1 MKFPVYL
8 DHNATTPCDPQVL
21 ESMLPWFVERFG
33 NASSIH
39 HPFGWVAENAVELA
53 REQLANLI
61 QAKPKEVFFTSG
73 ATEAINLGIRGVMEA
88 NTDKGNHLIT
98 VATEHKAVLD
108 TCKVLEHKGTEVTY
122 LPVNKEGMV
131 DLVEL
136 EASIRQDT
144 VMIVVMM
151 ANNETGLIQPIQE
164 IGLLAKS
171 HGLYFLS
178 DAVQGAGKI
187 PIDVNK
193 VGIDLMPLS
202 AHKMYGPKGV
212 GALYI
217 SGSGQKINIVS
228 QITGGGQERGLR
240 SGTLNVPGIVGFG
253 AAAEIASQQMGMD
266 QIRLKKLR
274 DNLEKSLLE
283 IEGTYL
289 NGHPE
294 KRLPHVS
301 HISFEGVE
309 GKELLLAVNK
319 ELAVSSGSAC
329 ASSLNSAP
337 SHVLTAMGIENQLA
351 ASSLRFGL
359 GRSTTESQVEFSV
372 RFVKDTVFGLR
383 EKGSWKSK
391 VSNTIFNG

>member
-8 DHNATTPCDPQVL
+8 DHNSTTPCDPQVL
-21 ESMLPWFVERFG
+21 EMMLPWFVERFG

-53 REQLANLI
+53 REQLADLI
-61 QAKPKEVFFTSG
+61 QAKPTEIFFTSG

-88 NTDKGNHLIT
+88 NPDKGNHLIT
-98 VATEHKAVLD
+98 VETEHKAVLD

-122 LPVNKEGMV
+122 LPVNKEGLI

-136 EASIRQDT
+136 EARIRQDT

-151 ANNETGLIQPIQE
+151 GNNETGLIQPIQE
-164 IGLLAKS
+164 IGSLAKS
-171 HGLYFLS
+171 HGLIFLS
-178 DAVQGAGKI
+178 DAVQAAGKV

-193 VGIDLMPLS
+193 LGIDLMPIS

-217 SGSGQKINIVS
+217 RGRGPKINIYS

-253 AAAEIASQQMGMD
+253 AASEIAQQQMGTD
-266 QIRLKKLR
+266 QIRLGKLR
-274 DNLEKSLLE
+274 DILEGKLLE
-283 IEGTYL
+283 IEGSHL

-301 HISFEGVE
+301 HLSFEGVE

-329 ASSLNSAP
+329 ASSFTSRP
-337 SHVLTAMGIENQLA
+337 SHVLTAMGVGNELA

-359 GRSTTESQVEFSV
+359 GRSTTASQVEFSIQFV
-372 RFVKDTVFGLR
+372 RDTVLALR
-383 EKGSWKSK
+383 EKGSWEYK
-391 VSNTIFNG
+391 VSNTIFK